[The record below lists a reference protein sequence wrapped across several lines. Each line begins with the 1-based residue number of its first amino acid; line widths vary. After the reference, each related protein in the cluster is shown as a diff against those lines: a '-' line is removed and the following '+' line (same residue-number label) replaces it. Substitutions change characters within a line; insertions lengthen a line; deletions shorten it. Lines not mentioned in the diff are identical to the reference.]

1 MKNRGLWEVL
11 ERIRVL
17 YTNKD
22 GHSYI
27 RVGFRELDSQKKQ
40 KNIQMIAQNIIQKIM
55 FMEQHLENYREKHSE
70 NKIRRIKFTELHS
83 QKHLQNYNQRITIR
97 ELH

>member
-27 RVGFRELDSQKKQ
+27 RVGFRELDSQKK
-40 KNIQMIAQNIIQKIM
+40 KKK
-55 FMEQHLENYREKHSE
+55 HLDDCSKYYTENYVHGTT
-70 NKIRRIKFTELHS
+70 F
-83 QKHLQNYNQRITIR
+83 R
-97 ELH
+97 EL

>member
-27 RVGFRELDSQKKQ
+27 RVGFRELDSQKK
-40 KNIQMIAQNIIQKIM
+40 KKKK
-55 FMEQHLENYREKHSE
+55 HLDDCSKYYTENYVHGTT
-70 NKIRRIKFTELHS
+70 F
-83 QKHLQNYNQRITIR
+83 R
-97 ELH
+97 EL